1 MAIVGT
7 LLYRYVGSTAKQV
20 EKFKED
26 RPLAHARLAAD
37 QATLASMQQAL
48 QTYRATNEGKL
59 PPDKAGVVA
68 LLAGPPRFQCEGGDF
83 DYGTVDILYR
93 PDDGSSSRKFETFS
107 QELRLNGHAFNDK
120 LDWLVLGDRRL
131 LVE

>member
-1 MAIVGT
+1 MRRLGLRDQRGLGLIEIALVLVIVAIVGT

-48 QTYRATNEGKL
+48 QTYKSESGRTTS
-59 PPDKAGVVA
+59 
-68 LLAGPPRFQCEGGDF
+68 
-83 DYGTVDILYR
+83 GT
-93 PDDGSSSRKFETFS
+93 T
-107 QELRLNGHAFNDK
+107 
-120 LDWLVLGDRRL
+120 LGDL
-131 LVE
+131 LKEQIKPE